1 MEESTL
7 KEELAKVDAFI
18 AEQKGYLEMGDAAA
32 ELEANPVFKKVVLEG
47 FLQNE
52 AERIMGALVTPGSF
66 DKGKL
71 DILQEKLA
79 SIRHFKE
86 YFKMIAIQSYTAPE
100 QIKAHEDYKVE
111 LLSKFK
117 DAKSTEE
124 IGE

>member
-71 DILQEKLA
+71 DILHEKLA